1 MCFPLTPWTVP
12 PRSLNAG
19 NDWRFS
25 CFWLL
30 WLYFGSE
37 REGYQSLSPDVFRF
51 SAGGWRFREELQCTE
66 GSRARSVAGRKERPS
81 FRHAGPAEDRIAMA
95 VQSDSVR

>member
-1 MCFPLTPWTVP
+1 VP

-37 REGYQSLSPDVFRF
+37 REEYQSLSPDLFRF
-51 SAGGWRFREELQCTE
+51 SAGDKGGGFARAAMHRFREGLQCTE

-81 FRHAGPAEDRIAMA
+81 FRHAEPA
-95 VQSDSVR
+95 